1 MDDNDDND
9 KERYM
14 SLAVVDR
21 EDLEASLALLEALQA
36 PDANVRAAAA
46 RLKHALAESTP
57 HDLLTTT
64 QAAAALGVRS
74 VNTVKYW
81 CKSGYIH
88 GVKRNERILI
98 PLSEI
103 ERIKDDDRVRMIRAA
118 DRLHDETEGFG
129 PEGLTQEDMDSLSA
143 SRPGTLPWQR

>member
-1 MDDNDDND
+1 
-9 KERYM
+9 M

-21 EDLEASLALLEALQA
+21 EDLEASLALLEATQT
-36 PDANVRAAAA
+36 PDANVRAATE
-46 RLKHALAESTP
+46 RLKHALAESAP

-81 CKSGYIH
+81 CKSSYIH
-88 GVKRNERILI
+88 GVKRNERTLI

-129 PEGLTQEDMDSLSA
+129 LDGLTQEEMDSLSA
-143 SRPGTLPWQR
+143 SRPGTLPWKRPKA